1 MRQSLKVKATK
12 HSTVFAVILQLEFPK
27 SNLPVAAGFIQD

>member
-27 SNLPVAAGFIQD
+27 SAAGFIQD